1 MSYLKHY
8 IKLMRKAERRGWTKE
23 SAPCYVERHHI
34 FIKAIFGENGRVV
47 YLTAREHVLAHLL
60 LFKACL
66 KRYGRHHW
74 KTWKVAEA
82 ATAMGML
89 SKHTWQRTSVTCST
103 LGLARKVAN
112 ENKSIQYTGVPQGPK
127 PGTARPGQLNHFYGK
142 KHTEETCQTISEKGL
157 GRVWWH
163 NTETGETTTSRE
175 CPGSNWKRGRPKL
188 DKYTTPY
195 PDRGMRGSKNPK
207 SRAIYLRHTDW
218 DEEKFFESANQASQ
232 EYGLTN
238 SKLLATAHGKIKQHK
253 GFVARFA

>member
-1 MSYLKHY
+1 
-8 IKLMRKAERRGWTKE
+8 MRKAEQRGWTKK

-66 KRYGRHHW
+66 KRYGRHDW
-74 KTWKVAEA
+74 RTWKVAEA

-89 SKHTWQRTSVTCST
+89 SKHTWQRTAVTCST
-103 LGLARKVAN
+103 LGLARKVAA
-112 ENKSIQYTGVPQGPK
+112 ENKSIAYTGVLQGPK
-127 PGTARPGQLNHFYGK
+127 PGSARPGESNHFFGK
-142 KHTEETCQTISEKGL
+142 THTEETCALISERGL

-163 NTETGETTTSRE
+163 NTKTGETTTSRE
-175 CPGSNWKRGRPKL
+175 CPGEDWNRGRPEL
-188 DKYTTPY
+188 GRYETPY
-195 PDRGMRGSKNPK
+195 PDRGMRGSKNHK
-207 SRAIYLRHTDW
+207 SRAIYLRHVGW
-218 DEEKFFESANQASQ
+218 KEEKYYESALQASK

-238 SKLLATAHGKIKQHK
+238 SKLLATAHGKSKQHK